1 MKKNINWREEENKKM
16 KEKMVSGKTLHE
28 GREKEGGRG

>member
-1 MKKNINWREEENKKM
+1 MNWREEENKRM
-16 KEKMVSGKTLHE
+16 KEKMMSGKIFHE